1 MEGRSE
7 SMRGKA
13 NSTIGEILTMKPSI
27 RKPSVSVTAQI
38 AEQLRRAFDGS
49 AWHGP
54 SMLELLE
61 DVDAETAAAK
71 PIPNVHS
78 IWELV
83 LHTAV
88 WDRAV
93 RRRIGG
99 QTTQPK
105 GKKNFPPVPKSGS
118 AAKQAAWRKTV
129 SLLTRTHADLI
140 RAVSALPEERLRDH
154 APGTRYDISFMLQG
168 VLQHELYH
176 AGQIAILKKA
186 HRRASQ

>member
-1 MEGRSE
+1 
-7 SMRGKA
+7 MRG
-13 NSTIGEILTMKPSI
+13 NTDSTVGEILTVKPSI
-27 RKPSVSVTAQI
+27 RKPSFSLTAQI

-99 QTTQPK
+99 LTTQPK
-105 GKKNFPPVPKSGS
+105 GKKNFPPAPQSSS
-118 AAKQAAWRKTV
+118 AAKQAAWRRAV

-140 RAVSALPEERLRDH
+140 RAVAALPEKRLRDRV
-154 APGTRYDISFMLQG
+154 PGKRYDISFMLHG

-186 HRRASQ
+186 HRRASR

>member
-1 MEGRSE
+1 M
-7 SMRGKA
+7 
-13 NSTIGEILTMKPSI
+13 GEILTMKHSI
-27 RKPSVSVTAQI
+27 RKPALSVTAQI
-38 AEQLRRAFDGS
+38 AEHLRRAFDGS

-99 QTTQPK
+99 QTTQPT
-105 GKKNFPPVPKSGS
+105 GKKNFPPVPKSRS
-118 AAKQAAWRKTV
+118 AAQQAAWRKTV
-129 SLLTRTHADLI
+129 SLLARTHADLV
-140 RAVSALPEERLRDH
+140 RAVSGLAEERLRDRV
-154 APGTRYDISFMLQG
+154 PGKRYDISFMLHG

-176 AGQIAILKKA
+176 AGQVAILKKA

>member
-1 MEGRSE
+1 MDGRSE
-7 SMRGKA
+7 SIRGKTH
-13 NSTIGEILTMKPSI
+13 STLGEILTMKPSI
-27 RKPSVSVTAQI
+27 RKPSLSVTARI

-54 SMLELLE
+54 SMLELLK

-88 WDRAV
+88 WDGAV

-99 QTTQPK
+99 QKAQPQ
-105 GKKNFPPVPKSGS
+105 GKKNFPPVPKSSS
-118 AAKQAAWRKTV
+118 AAAWRKTV

-140 RAVSALPEERLRDH
+140 RAVSALPEERLRDRV
-154 APGTRYDISFMLQG
+154 PGKRYDIAFMLHG

-186 HRRASQ
+186 HSALQ

>member
-1 MEGRSE
+1 
-7 SMRGKA
+7 
-13 NSTIGEILTMKPSI
+13 MKPSI
-27 RKPSVSVTAQI
+27 RKPSVSLTAQI

-54 SMLELLE
+54 SLLELLE

-71 PIPNVHS
+71 PFPNVHS

-93 RRRIGG
+93 RRRIAG
-99 QTTQPK
+99 QRTQPK
-105 GKKNFPPVPKSGS
+105 GKKNFPPVPKSS
-118 AAKQAAWRKTV
+118 SAAAKQAAWRKTV
-129 SLLTRTHADLI
+129 SLLTRTHADLM

-154 APGTRYDISFMLQG
+154 VPGKRYDILFMLHG

-186 HRRASQ
+186 QRRASQ

>member
-1 MEGRSE
+1 MDGRSQ
-7 SMRGKA
+7 SMRGQT

-27 RKPSVSVTAQI
+27 RKPSVSVTGQI

-49 AWHGP
+49 VWHGP

-78 IWELV
+78 IWDLV

-88 WDRAV
+88 LDRAV

-105 GKKNFPPVPKSGS
+105 GKEKFP
-118 AAKQAAWRKTV
+118 T
-129 SLLTRTHADLI
+129 
-140 RAVSALPEERLRDH
+140 
-154 APGTRYDISFMLQG
+154 
-168 VLQHELYH
+168 
-176 AGQIAILKKA
+176 
-186 HRRASQ
+186 

>member
-1 MEGRSE
+1 MDRRSE
-7 SMRGKA
+7 SMSGKTDW
-13 NSTIGEILTMKPSI
+13 TIGEILTMKPSI
-27 RKPSVSVTAQI
+27 RKPAVSVIAQI

-49 AWHGP
+49 AWHVP

-99 QTTQPK
+99 HTTQPK
-105 GKKNFPPVPKSGS
+105 MGQNLPPAPKNNHP
-118 AAKQAAWRKTV
+118 AQQ
-129 SLLTRTHADLI
+129 
-140 RAVSALPEERLRDH
+140 
-154 APGTRYDISFMLQG
+154 PGR
-168 VLQHELYH
+168 
-176 AGQIAILKKA
+176 
-186 HRRASQ
+186 

>member
-1 MEGRSE
+1 
-7 SMRGKA
+7 MRGKT
-13 NSTIGEILTMKPSI
+13 NSTIGEILAMKPPI
-27 RKPSVSVTAQI
+27 RKPPVPVTAQI

-54 SMLELLE
+54 SLLELLQ

-71 PIPNVHS
+71 PFPNVHS

-93 RRRIGG
+93 RRRMAG

-105 GKKNFPPVPKSGS
+105 GKKNFPPVPKSS
-118 AAKQAAWRKTV
+118 SAAAKQAAWRKTV
-129 SLLTRTHADLI
+129 SLLTRTHADLM

-154 APGTRYDISFMLQG
+154 VPGKRYDISFMLHG

-186 HRRASQ
+186 HRRAWQ

>member
-1 MEGRSE
+1 MDGRSE
-7 SMRGKA
+7 SMRGRTH
-13 NSTIGEILTMKPSI
+13 STRREIVTMKPSI
-27 RKPSVSVTAQI
+27 RKPSVSVTTQI

-99 QTTQPK
+99 QATQPT
-105 GKKNFPPVPKSGS
+105 GKKNFPPAPKSSS
-118 AAKQAAWRKTV
+118 ARRQAAWRTAV

-140 RAVSALPEERLRDH
+140 RAVAALPEERLGDRV
-154 APGTRYDISFMLQG
+154 PGKRYDISFMLHG

-186 HRRASQ
+186 HRRASR

>member
-1 MEGRSE
+1 MDGRTQ
-7 SMRGKA
+7 SMRGKT
-13 NSTIGEILTMKPSI
+13 NSITGEILTMKPSI
-27 RKPSVSVTAQI
+27 RKPPVPVTAQI
-38 AEQLRRAFDGS
+38 AEQLRRAFEGS
-49 AWHGP
+49 AWPGP

-61 DVDAETAAAK
+61 DVDAETAATK
-71 PIPNVHS
+71 PIPNGHS

-105 GKKNFPPVPKSGS
+105 GKKNFPPVPKSSS

-140 RAVSALPEERLRDH
+140 REVSALPEERLRDH
-154 APGTRYDISFMLQG
+154 VPGTRYDISFMLHG
-168 VLQHELYH
+168 GLQHELYH
-176 AGQIAILKKA
+176 A
-186 HRRASQ
+186 

>member
-1 MEGRSE
+1 M
-7 SMRGKA
+7 
-13 NSTIGEILTMKPSI
+13 GEILTMKPSI
-27 RKPSVSVTAQI
+27 RKPSLSGTAQI

-71 PIPNVHS
+71 PLPNVHS

-93 RRRIGG
+93 RRRIAG

-105 GKKNFPPVPKSGS
+105 GKKNFPPVPKSSS
-118 AAKQAAWRKTV
+118 AAARQAAWRKTV
-129 SLLTRTHADLI
+129 ALLTRTHADLM
-140 RAVSALPEERLRDH
+140 RAVAALPEERLRDQV
-154 APGTRYDISFMLQG
+154 PGKRYDISFMLHG

-186 HRRASQ
+186 HRRTWQ

>member
-1 MEGRSE
+1 MDGRFE
-7 SMRGKA
+7 STRGKP
-13 NSTIGEILTMKPSI
+13 NSTMGEVLTMKPSI
-27 RKPSVSVTAQI
+27 RKPSLSVTAQI

-93 RRRIGG
+93 RRRMGG

-105 GKKNFPPVPKSGS
+105 MGQNLPPAPKNNHP
-118 AAKQAAWRKTV
+118 AQQ
-129 SLLTRTHADLI
+129 
-140 RAVSALPEERLRDH
+140 
-154 APGTRYDISFMLQG
+154 PGR
-168 VLQHELYH
+168 
-176 AGQIAILKKA
+176 
-186 HRRASQ
+186 

>member
-1 MEGRSE
+1 LNCS
-7 SMRGKA
+7 K
-13 NSTIGEILTMKPSI
+13 N
-27 RKPSVSVTAQI
+27 
-38 AEQLRRAFDGS
+38 
-49 AWHGP
+49 
-54 SMLELLE
+54 
-61 DVDAETAAAK
+61 VDAETAAAK
-71 PIPNVHS
+71 PMPNVHS

-93 RRRIGG
+93 HRRIGG

-105 GKKNFPPVPKSGS
+105 GKKNFPPVPKSS
-118 AAKQAAWRKTV
+118 NAAKQAAWRKTV
-129 SLLTRTHADLI
+129 SWLTRAHADLI
-140 RAVSALPEERLRDH
+140 SAVSALPEKRLRDRV
-154 APGTRYDISFMLQG
+154 PGKRYDFAFMLHG

>member
-1 MEGRSE
+1 MESKTKSSTASE
-7 SMRGKA
+7 A
-13 NSTIGEILTMKPSI
+13 
-27 RKPSVSVTAQI
+27 AQI
-38 AEQLRRAFDGS
+38 AEQLQRAFYGS

-93 RRRIGG
+93 RRRIRG

-105 GKKNFPPVPKSGS
+105 GKKNFPPVPKSSS
-118 AAKQAAWRKTV
+118 AAKQAAWCKTV
-129 SLLTRTHADLI
+129 SWLTRTHADLI
-140 RAVSALPEERLRDH
+140 SAVSALPEKRLRDRV
-154 APGTRYDISFMLQG
+154 PGKRYDFAFMVQG

-186 HRRASQ
+186 HRRASR